1 MEKKGSAHDTS
12 TSPLVELLN
21 KILKI
26 EYTLIVHYPRLA
38 DSIRDNETRKLALKL
53 STDSVKH
60 ADSVSR
66 AITALGG
73 RPVWAFEPLAEDFD
87 ILQIFR
93 TQLEKEKLALKLHRQ
108 AADLAPSQPLA
119 AAFKTIA
126 TDEERHIEIV
136 ELIIK
141 KITPSK

>member
-1 MEKKGSAHDTS
+1 MRKKESARDTS
-12 TSPLVELLN
+12 LLPLVELLN
-21 KILKI
+21 NALKI

-38 DSIRDNETRKLALKL
+38 ASIQDNEARKLALKL
-53 STDSVKH
+53 GTDSVNH
-60 ADSVSR
+60 ADIVSR

-73 RPVWAFEPLAEDFD
+73 RPAWAFAPLPEDFD

-108 AADLAPSQPLA
+108 AADLAPSQALA
-119 AAFKTIA
+119 AAFKAIA
-126 TDEERHIEIV
+126 ADEERHIEMV